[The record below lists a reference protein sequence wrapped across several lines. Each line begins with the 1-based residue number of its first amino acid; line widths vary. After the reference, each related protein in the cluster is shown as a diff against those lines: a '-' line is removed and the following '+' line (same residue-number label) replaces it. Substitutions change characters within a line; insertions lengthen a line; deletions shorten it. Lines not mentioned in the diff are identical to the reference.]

1 MEVVGVLETI
11 GGLRTLATVA
21 GVAAGQVA
29 ETLGRAFSASSGTGS
44 GSDTL
49 FPAVEVSNLIFL
61 LLFLLLQ
68 QRLLLML
75 GRGLLLEQLVVVDVL
90 CRGDDSRV
98 GRDALATVGR
108 LQWQQKRR
116 LRMERLEE
124 NRTNDQKNVLPRV
137 VPGQQG
143 NTFKKVFLAWKKAPL

>member
-11 GGLRTLATVA
+11 GGLRALAAVA

-44 GSDTL
+44 GSATL
-49 FPAVEVSNLIFL
+49 FPAVEVSDLIFL

-68 QRLLLML
+68 QRLLL

-90 CRGDDSRV
+90 CRGDDS
-98 GRDALATVGR
+98 
-108 LQWQQKRR
+108 
-116 LRMERLEE
+116 
-124 NRTNDQKNVLPRV
+124 
-137 VPGQQG
+137 
-143 NTFKKVFLAWKKAPL
+143 

>member
-1 MEVVGVLETI
+1 MEVVGVLESI

-44 GSDTL
+44 GSATL
-49 FPAVEVSNLIFL
+49 FPAVEVSDLIFL

-68 QRLLLML
+68 QRLLL

-108 LQWQQKRR
+108 LQRRQKRR

-124 NRTNDQKNVLPRV
+124 NRTNDQNVLPRV
-137 VPGQQG
+137 VPGHQA
-143 NTFKKVFLAWKKAPL
+143 NTFKKVFLAWKKASL